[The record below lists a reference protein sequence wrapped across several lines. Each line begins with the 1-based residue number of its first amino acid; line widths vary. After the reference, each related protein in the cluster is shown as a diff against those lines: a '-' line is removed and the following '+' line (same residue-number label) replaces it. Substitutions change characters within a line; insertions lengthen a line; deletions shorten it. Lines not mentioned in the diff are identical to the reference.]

1 VARNEVFRVAPRCQE
16 HGQNVRRTNLWTVR
30 SLRAIPPFH
39 HCAGDEVKKPLLQM
53 IMCVVASA
61 ASACSGSLGWGDLL
75 SSSGD
80 EQLVNVL
87 VVLRGAG
94 ELQAPSRECLDRL
107 IGCCAH
113 ANSGVRYHALRLLAF
128 QPGIGKERFFRAAL
142 DSDSDCRI
150 AALLG
155 VAAQGWDRDDS
166 LRFVAMAQDWPIDG
180 AFDLFSGLVMER
192 DAALMEVLVSKWG
205 ESKMMV
211 EKAARLLAV
220 ATDYP
225 SSAALVAA
233 CRRLVDVPGMEL
245 VASQYLAAKDRR

>member
-180 AFDLFSGLVMER
+180 AFDLFSGLVM
-192 DAALMEVLVSKWG
+192 
-205 ESKMMV
+205 V